1 MDSKDRDFIVAHS
14 SLEESDVELL
24 NEISIALTGEELD
37 VKDKLKELWNDVT
50 VLSKRGRKQSEWEAF
65 GSDQIIEN
73 WAGDIQE
80 QFKEALQYQSSNIT
94 SPAIKEKWGE
104 WRITQEDYDKLEL
117 LANAADEI
125 FNKILE

>member
-24 NEISIALTGEELD
+24 NEISITLTGEELN

-50 VLSKRGRKQSEWEAF
+50 ILSKRGRKQSEWETF

-73 WAGDIQE
+73 WAVDVQE
-80 QFKEALQYQSSNIT
+80 QFKEALHYQSTNIT
-94 SPAIKEKWGE
+94 SPTIKEKWGE
-104 WRITQEDYDKLEL
+104 WRITQKDYDKLEL

-125 FNKILE
+125 FNKIIE

>member
-24 NEISIALTGEELD
+24 NQISIALTGEELD
-37 VKDKLKELWNDVT
+37 VKNKLKELWNDVT

-80 QFKEALQYQSSNIT
+80 QFKEALEYQSSNIT

-104 WRITQEDYDKLEL
+104 WRITQEDYEQLEL